1 MTKQNHYVVEAC
13 ATFTLDTFGT
23 EHQCEKEFNKK
34 LKLLKIIAK
43 ELNIDLWV
51 DEVLVNE

>member
-1 MTKQNHYVVEAC
+1 MTKYNHYVVEAC

-23 EHQCEKEFNKK
+23 ERQCEKEFNKK

-43 ELNIDLWV
+43 QLEIDLWV
-51 DEVLVNE
+51 DEVNVNE